1 MTTRDLS
8 KMKKNGNPQIS
19 AEVTQEFPKVT
30 RGRREMKG
38 TCWSYQKKKK
48 KICFG
53 KYLSLPQELVEK
65 KKRKKEKRVYLLA
78 QE

>member
-1 MTTRDLS
+1 MPGTDVDDFRIFKVFNVWQTPCIKIRHLTFQADISHMTTRDLS

-38 TCWSYQKKKK
+38 TC
-48 KICFG
+48 
-53 KYLSLPQELVEK
+53 
-65 KKRKKEKRVYLLA
+65 
-78 QE
+78 